1 MAGLAPVTNPALD
14 AGEIEINVQFLDPGQ
29 GLLDVNPGRIST
41 HCMGDT
47 VRSIEQSAEWH
58 GCGPPAKL
66 DSILFVCRFG
76 EEPLTSQPAAVA
88 VPGAPPVPR
97 PIAAAAAD
105 QVPDALTEAET
116 ILWSGLPDLTAADIQ
131 ALKTRRLDRS
141 AAAAEMATEWD

>member
-76 EEPLTSQPAAVA
+76 EERLTSQPAAVA
-88 VPGAPPVPR
+88 VPGAPPGPR

-105 QVPDALTEAET
+105 QVPDVSPAAHADQAA
-116 ILWSGLPDLTAADIQ
+116 IPDSGLAHH
-131 ALKTRRLDRS
+131 
-141 AAAAEMATEWD
+141 